1 MNRNDLYVKQLFAP
15 DETGTTVTTD
25 VEPAISID
33 ITTRFAQSIKVLRE
47 ALGITRM
54 IPMAEGS
61 VIKLYKATVG
71 TVAQQVGEGE
81 KIGLTKVTRALA
93 GTYTMTWHKYRRR
106 TTAES
111 IQKSGR
117 AVAINEL
124 DSKLVGTARATIK
137 SAFFANLASGI
148 GTATPIANGLQAALA
163 AVWGQI
169 QDYYEDYDVTP
180 VFFVNPLDV
189 ADYLATASITT
200 QTAFGFSYIENF
212 LGLGR
217 AFLSKGVTQGTV
229 IGTATENLNG
239 AYIPASGDVAQTFG
253 LTYDETGLIGIKH
266 ALADSELS
274 VDTVIL
280 DGVVFYAED
289 LSGVFKASIATAA
302 AENTGSNAGGENAGG
317 TTTG

>member
-1 MNRNDLYVKQLFAP
+1 MKEITMNRNDLYVKQLFAP
-15 DETGTTVTTD
+15 EVGTTVTTD

-33 ITTRFAQSIKVLRE
+33 ITSRFAQSIKVLRE

-54 IPMAEGS
+54 IPMVEGS

-106 TTAES
+106 TTAEA

-117 AVAINEL
+117 AIAINEL

-137 SAFFANLASGI
+137 SAFFANLASGL
-148 GTATPIANGLQAALA
+148 GVATPIAPGLQAALA
-163 AVWGQI
+163 AVWGKI

-180 VFFVNPLDV
+180 VFFINPLDV

-253 LTYDETGLIGIKH
+253 LTYDETGLIGVKH
-266 ALADSELS
+266 TLADSELS

-289 LSGVFKASIATAA
+289 LSGIFKASIAAA
-302 AENTGSNAGGENAGG
+302 AESEGGEGG
-317 TTTG
+317 EGGEG